1 MTISMRVPLSL
12 MVMVLEQYLAALLL
26 CTMTELY
33 HGVGTGMQAYQAGIS
48 ITPLGILVS
57 IVWMAVFHLL
67 HVCSILTIL
76 KTPWTT
82 GEMSVILMVMMQAAI
97 MDVNPCSH
105 TPQDQPRDQDRDA
118 NAQPHRLRGAPPC
131 FRVLQECSLG
141 FPLMHLRTDPTQF
154 RIVLLPPRA
163 HPS

>member
-1 MTISMRVPLSL
+1 

-33 HGVGTGMQAYQAGIS
+33 HGVGTGTQAYQAGIS

-97 MDVNPCSH
+97 MDVNPCSR
-105 TPQDQPRDQDRDA
+105 TPQDQPRDRDRDA
-118 NAQPHRLRGAPPC
+118 NAQPRRLRGAPPC
-131 FRVLQECSLG
+131 FRVSQECSLG
-141 FPLMHLRTDPTQF
+141 FPSMHLRTDPTQF
-154 RIVLLPPRA
+154 RVVLPPPRA
-163 HPS
+163 DPS